1 MVVQPRHIL
10 ATPGTG
16 ALEASVLGEDVPLE
30 RGRTTELT
38 GALPALPPRPQ
49 EAGGLLRLEL
59 MMQDLVSPQRH
70 FGIEEN
76 ITGLA
81 GVIGC

>member
-1 MVVQPRHIL
+1 MVVQPRRIL

-16 ALEASVLGEDVPLE
+16 ALEAPVLGEDVPLE

-38 GALPALPPRPQ
+38 GALPAHSPRP
-49 EAGGLLRLEL
+49 GGLLQLGL

-70 FGIEEN
+70 FGAEEN